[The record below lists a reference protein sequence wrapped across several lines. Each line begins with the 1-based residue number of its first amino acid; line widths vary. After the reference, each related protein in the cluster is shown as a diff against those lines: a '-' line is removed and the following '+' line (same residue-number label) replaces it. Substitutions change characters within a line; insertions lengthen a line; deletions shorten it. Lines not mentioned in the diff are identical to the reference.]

1 VAHGDGDI
9 ESQRSWIVDDSVMFP
24 PTLPGEEKVNEL
36 LIDAADVF
44 ARVVRD
50 LGITSPQS
58 VQEPAARGIFM
69 PAGRSHSPPTDQV
82 LTLPVLLSP
91 WAFTGLR
98 FGRLLNR

>member
-1 VAHGDGDI
+1 
-9 ESQRSWIVDDSVMFP
+9 M
-24 PTLPGEEKVNEL
+24 NEL

-50 LGITSPQS
+50 LGVTSPQS
-58 VQEPAARGIFM
+58 VQEPAARGIFI